1 MRWLALLLLVAC
13 AAHPRERISPPA
25 PGALALVET
34 ATDLDGAPVGS
45 SLARATIVVVLAS
58 WCEHCAAEL
67 AILDRLHR
75 THPAL
80 RVVGVSYAAH
90 EEFDHRGNPAALR
103 IYAAK
108 RPWLPIVTA
117 DDGLFAALGAPPQIP
132 ALFVFDHGGALAA
145 HYDRRS
151 GPMPNGDELTN
162 VLARLGA

>member
-1 MRWLALLLLVAC
+1 MRPLVLFLLVAC
-13 AAHPRERISPPA
+13 AARPPERISPPA

-34 ATDLDGAPVGS
+34 ATDLGGTPIGASP
-45 SLARATIVVVLAS
+45 ARATIVVVLAS

-90 EEFDHRGNPAALR
+90 EEYDHRGSPAALR
-103 IYAAK
+103 SYAAK

-117 DDGLFAALGAPPQIP
+117 DDALFSALGAPPQIP
-132 ALFVFDHGGALAA
+132 ALFVFDHGGAVAA
-145 HYDRRS
+145 HYDRRQ
-151 GPMPNGDELTN
+151 GAMPNADELTN